1 MRFTT
6 TQLSGAMTMPFSI
19 RIDGISLKQQRVDVI

>member
-6 TQLSGAMTMPFSI
+6 IQLSGAMTMPFSI
-19 RIDGISLKQQRVDVI
+19 LIDGISLKRQRVDAI

>member
-6 TQLSGAMTMPFSI
+6 IQLSGAMTMPFSI
-19 RIDGISLKQQRVDVI
+19 RIGGNGLKQQRVDAI